1 MDYAV
6 PMNYATKPQDF
17 IYQINSIQEKIP
29 LKYWSGIVMGIAA
42 YNQEV
47 LDTRDKIRIS
57 REEGITGISIFSY
70 DAHKENPKLFLPI
83 GEELGK

>member
-1 MDYAV
+1 
-6 PMNYATKPQDF
+6 
-17 IYQINSIQEKIP
+17 
-29 LKYWSGIVMGIAA
+29 MGIAA
-42 YNQEV
+42 YNQEI